1 MLGWKKDSKRPEDE
15 PAAPA
20 RSASSGSAP
29 AQKPAGA
36 PTPSRDA
43 TASAGRAQAASGG
56 PPRLGEL
63 LVQEGVINTTQLTEA
78 LERQKSVG
86 GFLGQILVE
95 QSVLSQATLVSFLV
109 KQCKIPHISL
119 MDYDVGD
126 ELFQYVPKDLCL
138 RHHLLPIDKLGRIL
152 TLAMVDPL
160 DVDALE
166 NVRKH
171 CPDLKIKPILCDWR
185 HFDAVS
191 RRLFQEGPSGG
202 EEVTAASFGLSSIA
216 PKKPDA
222 KSAEPARAAQQPK
235 SAAPAPVAAAK
246 DDEAVDAAVAA
257 LIEEA
262 AANKDTKPAPSADP
276 VRKTPASAQQSTPA
290 VGAQHAPAAAPVL
303 DPKALAGAM
312 RDALQEAVAPLL
324 EEQKRMSAAYAAIPA
339 PVPPAESS
347 GPDVKDLVA
356 HLQTGLSGSVQDA
369 VGVLIHEQ
377 QKIME
382 ALAAAESARSS
393 AQPDLGLLAA
403 QINEGLRGALADA
416 LTPVLAAQASEASR
430 APIPMPDFK
439 ELATHLQAS
448 LGSTMQDAVGLLIHE
463 QQKFFAAL
471 SEAESARQAS
481 QPDVGEL
488 AAQLSEG
495 MKSALRDA
503 VLPLLAA
510 HAESSKK
517 GGGEGGSDVL
527 AQALHQSLKEGLAA
541 LTDEMR
547 SITAAQSKQTLPSP
561 EVFANAIGETMRTAY
576 ADQESR
582 MAQLAESVTQTL
594 KAVETIMQKSQEDRE
609 SSAINVDAYRVSNLE
624 PFPGART
631 ALEMADLSSPEA
643 LDTPGLGMEAD
654 ERVRAALDS
663 DHLLGGYTFDEF
675 LAGAGNTFTVTVAR
689 AVAERASAEF
699 SPLFVFGDVGVGKTH
714 LLNAIGNEIVVKN
727 RDLRVG
733 YISASHFASTHSQ
746 ALKEGTL
753 DEFRESFCHWDV
765 LIMDDI
771 QFLAGKSEAQEELFH
786 VFTALCHEG
795 RRVIIAGDKAP
806 DQIAGLQPRLVS
818 RFASGIVARLKA
830 PEMDVRLAILKR
842 LAQRQRM
849 AVPDEILSLIATRI
863 TSDVRKM
870 TGALRKV
877 IAYAKLVG
885 QEISRDMANEI
896 LSHLGIGEAA

>member
-1 MLGWKKDSKRPEDE
+1 M
-15 PAAPA
+15 
-20 RSASSGSAP
+20 
-29 AQKPAGA
+29 
-36 PTPSRDA
+36 
-43 TASAGRAQAASGG
+43 
-56 PPRLGEL
+56 GEL
-63 LVQEGVINTTQLTEA
+63 LVQEGVITAAQLGEA
-78 LERQKSVG
+78 LQKQKAIG

-95 QSVLSQATLVSFLV
+95 QNMLSQPTLVSFLV

-119 MDYDVGD
+119 LDYDVGE
-126 ELFQYVPKDLCL
+126 ELFQYVPKELCV
-138 RHHLLPIDKLGRIL
+138 RYHLLPIDKLGRIL

-160 DVDALE
+160 DIDALE

-185 HFDAVS
+185 HFEAVS
-191 RRLFQEGPSGG
+191 RRLFHESGSLG
-202 EEVTAASFGLSSIA
+202 EEVTAASFGLGAA
-216 PKKPDA
+216 PKRPEVKPPEA
-222 KSAEPARAAQQPK
+222 RQPEVRQPEPARAAVKEP
-235 SAAPAPVAAAK
+235 SRTAPAQT

-262 AANKDTKPAPSADP
+262 ASTATKPSQPAELARKVP
-276 VRKTPASAQQSTPA
+276 VSQSPAS
-290 VGAQHAPAAAPVL
+290 GASAAAPAPMAAPSI
-303 DPKALAGAM
+303 DPKMIATAM
-312 RDALQEAVAPLL
+312 RDALQEAVAPLV
-324 EEQKRMSAAYAAIPA
+324 EEQKRLASAYATDSQAHAATPA
-339 PVPPAESS
+339 AAPALDIKELA
-347 GPDVKDLVA
+347 GQ
-356 HLQTGLSGSVQDA
+356 LQTSLSGSVQDA

-377 QKIME
+377 QKFMA
-382 ALAAAESARSS
+382 ALAAENARTPV
-393 AQPDLGLLAA
+393 QQDFGPLAV
-403 QINEGLRGALADA
+403 QINEGLRGALAEA
-416 LTPVLAAQASEASR
+416 LTPVLSAQVSEGARIAAQ
-430 APIPMPDFK
+430 MPDFK
-439 ELATHLQAS
+439 DLTAQLQSS
-448 LGSTMQDAVGLLIHE
+448 LSSTMQDAVGLLIHE
-463 QQKFFAAL
+463 QQKFFTAL
-471 SEAESARQAS
+471 SEAETARSSS
-481 QPDVGEL
+481 QPDFSQL
-488 AAQLSEG
+488 ASQMGEG

-503 VLPLLAA
+503 MLPLLAA
-510 HAESSKK
+510 QAESGKR
-517 GGGEGGSDVL
+517 GGNDSGSDVL
-527 AQALHQSLKEGLAA
+527 AQALHQSLKEGLSA
-541 LTDEMR
+541 LTEEMR
-547 SITAAQSKQTLPSP
+547 SLSAQQGKQTLPSP
-561 EVFANAIGETMRTAY
+561 ELFASAIGESVRTAY
-576 ADQESR
+576 VEQESR

-594 KAVETIMQKSQEDRE
+594 KAVETIMQKSQEERE
-609 SSAINVDAYRVSNLE
+609 ASTINVDSFRVSNLE
-624 PFPGART
+624 PFPGTRS
-631 ALEMADLSSPEA
+631 ALEAADMSSPDA
-643 LDTPGLGMEAD
+643 LDSPGLGMGAD

-675 LAGAGNTFTVTVAR
+675 LAGSGNTFTVTVAR

-733 YISASHFASTHSQ
+733 YVSASHFASTHGQS
-746 ALKEGTL
+746 LKDGTL
-753 DEFRESFCHWDV
+753 DAFRESFCHWDV

-771 QFLAGKSEAQEELFH
+771 QFLAGKADAQEELFH

-849 AVPDEILSLIATRI
+849 AVPEEILSLIATRI

>member
-1 MLGWKKDSKRPEDE
+1 MLGWKKDSKRPEDTQTA
-15 PAAPA
+15 PAAKVSP
-20 RSASSGSAP
+20 GSAAP
-29 AQKPAGA
+29 QKPEDAA
-36 PTPSRDA
+36 PTQNTPP
-43 TASAGRAQAASGG
+43 TAGRTPGSIGG
-56 PPRLGEL
+56 TPRLGEL
-63 LVQEGVINTTQLTEA
+63 LVQEGVISAAQLADA
-78 LERQKSVG
+78 LKHQKAVG

-95 QSVLSQATLVSFLV
+95 QNMLSQATLVSFLV

-119 MDYDVGD
+119 MDYEVGD
-126 ELFQYVPKDLCL
+126 ELFQFVPKELC
-138 RHHLLPIDKLGRIL
+138 RNHHLLPIDKLGRIL
-152 TLAMVDPL
+152 TVAMVDPL

-191 RRLFQEGPSGG
+191 RRLFHEGPADAQ
-202 EEVTAASFGLSSIA
+202 EVTAASFGLTGAA
-216 PKKPDA
+216 PKK
-222 KSAEPARAAQQPK
+222 AEPKPPEPAKTTQPK
-235 SAAPAPVAAAK
+235 TAPTVK

-262 AANKDTKPAPSADP
+262 ASTTAPKPEEPARKPVAPQQP
-276 VRKTPASAQQSTPA
+276 VAGPS
-290 VGAQHAPAAAPVL
+290 PAAAPVAAPTSVPAI
-303 DPKALAGAM
+303 DPKMLAAIM
-312 RDALQEAVAPLL
+312 RDALQDAVSPLV
-324 EEQKRMSAAYAAIPA
+324 EEQRRLAAAYAAVPVPTPTNDAPA
-339 PVPPAESS
+339 P
-347 GPDVKDLVA
+347 DVRELLG
-356 HLQTGLSGSVQDA
+356 HLQTSLSGSVQDA
-369 VGVLIHEQ
+369 VGLLIHEQ
-377 QKIME
+377 QKVMA
-382 ALAAAESARSS
+382 ALAEAESARSS
-393 AQPDLGLLAA
+393 AQPDFGALASH
-403 QINEGLRGALADA
+403 INEGLRGALAEA
-416 LTPVLAAQASEASR
+416 LTPLLAAQASEANRLSSQ
-430 APIPMPDFK
+430 MPDFK
-439 ELATHLQAS
+439 ELTAQLQSS
-448 LGSTMQDAVGLLIHE
+448 LGTTMQDAVGLLIHE
-463 QQKFFAAL
+463 QQKFFTTL
-471 SEAESARQAS
+471 SELENARQAS
-481 QPDVGEL
+481 QPDISEL
-488 AAQLSEG
+488 ASQLSEG

-510 HAESSKK
+510 HAESGKK
-517 GGGEGGSDVL
+517 GGGDGGSDVL
-527 AQALHQSLKEGLAA
+527 AQALHQSLKEGLSA
-541 LTDEMR
+541 LTEEMR
-547 SITAAQSKQTLPSP
+547 SIGAQQSKQTLPSP
-561 EVFANAIGETMRTAY
+561 EVFASAIGDSVRSAY
-576 ADQESR
+576 ADQETR
-582 MAQLAESVTQTL
+582 MAQLADSVTQTL
-594 KAVETIMQKSQEDRE
+594 KAVETIMQKSQEERE
-609 SSAINVDAYRVSNLE
+609 SSSINVDAFRVSNLE
-624 PFPGART
+624 PFPGTRAS
-631 ALEMADLSSPEA
+631 LEMADMSSPDA

-733 YISASHFASTHSQ
+733 YVSASHFAGTHAQ

-753 DEFRESFCHWDV
+753 DDFRESFCHWDV

-771 QFLAGKSEAQEELFH
+771 QFLAGKADAQEELFH

-806 DQIAGLQPRLVS
+806 DQITGLQPRLVS

-830 PEMDVRLAILKR
+830 PEMEVRLAILKR